1 MKFDF
6 ITIASHQLRTPLSA
20 MKWFLEMLLSG
31 SGGKLT
37 RRQHDFINEIYQ
49 SNERMIR
56 LVNDLLIVS
65 RIAQG
70 TLKVVCRPFTLQT
83 LLWGV
88 MKELKPLTDA
98 ANITVVTKF
107 DVTARTEINGDE
119 DKVRQV
125 VRTIL
130 DNAIRYMIHGGL
142 IIVKC
147 VATLTSVTIQ
157 IQDTGVGIPAQERAR
172 VFQQFYR
179 GSNVVRMRTDGSG
192 LGLYIAKAIVEASRG
207 TIGVSSAEGKGS
219 LFSVTLPLDCAV
231 PKKQKIEK
239 TKKQLI
245 F

>member
-1 MKFDF
+1 MAKASRMKFDF

-130 DNAIRYMIHGGL
+130 DNAIRYMIHG
-142 IIVKC
+142 
-147 VATLTSVTIQ
+147 
-157 IQDTGVGIPAQERAR
+157 R
-172 VFQQFYR
+172 
-179 GSNVVRMRTDGSG
+179 
-192 LGLYIAKAIVEASRG
+192 
-207 TIGVSSAEGKGS
+207 GVSAILPRQQCGAHAHRRIGFGALYCEGHRGGVAGNYRRE
-219 LFSVTLPLDCAV
+219 FRRRQGFAV
-231 PKKQKIEK
+231 
-239 TKKQLI
+239 LGDLAA
-245 F
+245 

>member
-1 MKFDF
+1 MAKASRMKFDF

-56 LVNDLLIVS
+56 
-65 RIAQG
+65 
-70 TLKVVCRPFTLQT
+70 
-83 LLWGV
+83 V